1 MAARYGTV
9 SLTFWNDVK
18 VRGWTDDGRV
28 LALYLMTCP
37 HRSFEGFYHLP
48 LALASSDL
56 GWSSERLTVALDE
69 LVSTDF
75 CDADEPAR
83 VVFIVKALKYQQIRG
98 RFSIQGALNSLSL
111 VNGSPRLFGR
121 LLNAADT
128 YQPELAAEIRRHY
141 DLPKG
146 PYREPQG
153 CIASTPEE
161 HNPTQR
167 NTTAT
172 KKGS

>member
-28 LALYLMTCP
+28 LALYILTCP

-48 LALASSDL
+48 LVLAASDL
-56 GWSSERLTVALDE
+56 EWSDGRLRTALDE

-75 CDADEPAR
+75 CDVDEQAR
-83 VVFIVKALKYQQIRG
+83 VVFIVKALKHQQIRG
-98 RFSIQGALNSLSL
+98 RFSIQGALNSLTH

-121 LLNAADT
+121 FLAAADT

-146 PYREPQG
+146 AYSQ
-153 CIASTPEE
+153 
-161 HNPTQR
+161 
-167 NTTAT
+167 
-172 KKGS
+172 